1 MNNTVNKFDLVTYI
15 LELNKREKNTF
26 FFKLR
31 WNMKKKSMY
40 QVSKFQ
46 IINIIQGM
54 FPEYTK
60 IKLEINNENT
70 ER

>member
-1 MNNTVNKFDLVTYI
+1 MNSTVNKFDLVTYI
-15 LELNKREKNTF
+15 LELNKREKDTF

-31 WNMKKKSMY
+31 WNMKKKSTY

-46 IINIIQGM
+46 IINIEGM